1 MIVTKIPTGFWLP
14 VLGMS
19 TLMIASVT
27 AFNTAVGSLPWVCE
41 IDVHGQTRRRRPMIR
56 VATMALTMVVNI
68 VVLVTPLMTW
78 QFVFIAENQFGLL
91 EGYSIAVIQQLT
103 LLMMITSLILLC
115 LGSNMIGIRFLR
127 KSMSG

>member
-1 MIVTKIPTGFWLP
+1 
-14 VLGMS
+14 
-19 TLMIASVT
+19 
-27 AFNTAVGSLPWVCE
+27 
-41 IDVHGQTRRRRPMIR
+41 MIR

-127 KSMSG
+127 KNMSG